1 MKRVLTLILL
11 FTFSN
16 CIAENTIIAKVNN
29 DIVTLNSIKEQLS
42 TAKTNAE
49 KIIIINNRI
58 DIVLQLAVV
67 KELDITQT
75 KKDIDKAL
83 IQLANINN
91 ISLKQLNSYPE
102 ISMLIK
108 EIAEKL
114 SILNLQRFITK
125 DISVNFSKS
134 DVKEACSSKD
144 SDINLVYELF

>member
-1 MKRVLTLILL
+1 VKRVLTLILL

-67 KELDITQT
+67 KELDISPT
-75 KKDIDKAL
+75 KKD
-83 IQLANINN
+83 
-91 ISLKQLNSYPE
+91 
-102 ISMLIK
+102 
-108 EIAEKL
+108 
-114 SILNLQRFITK
+114 
-125 DISVNFSKS
+125 
-134 DVKEACSSKD
+134 
-144 SDINLVYELF
+144 